1 MKRRRILVTVLAFAM
16 LAIAIRRLFAG
27 RADTRAVAA
36 NEERESER
44 QATRLP
50 AGCIRP
56 TTFDAKSLRAPRQ
69 AANQADARD
78 VCKALCGAC

>member
-27 RADTRAVAA
+27 RADTKVVAK
-36 NEERESER
+36 EERESER
-44 QATRLP
+44 HGAHLP

-56 TTFDAKSLRAPRQ
+56 TAFDAKSLRAPRQ

-78 VCKALCGAC
+78 ACKALCGAC